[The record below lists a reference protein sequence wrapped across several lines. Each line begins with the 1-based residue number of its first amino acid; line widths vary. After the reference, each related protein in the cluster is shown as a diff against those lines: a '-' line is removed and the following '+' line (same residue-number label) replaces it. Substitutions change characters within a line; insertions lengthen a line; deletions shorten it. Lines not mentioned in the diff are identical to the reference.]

1 MRRCGCGRNHTSNTC
16 SEVESSIFILIEI
29 VYILVSRNYLS
40 GRLLFMSIQL
50 RWVNKKRRLDIQGGI
65 VLDGF
70 PSSGLVN
77 AIATECLIRSLKT
90 ELVAVLDSSEFP
102 PLSIVIDHSPQFPAR
117 LYVNESL
124 KVSFFVSELDIYP
137 SMQKAAARKIM
148 QWAVENQSKTIVSS
162 AGITAKGKDQMASSS
177 LSEIYALGSTVS
189 ARGMITKEGFEHFQ
203 AGTITGIP
211 ATLLNEGALMGL
223 DVIVL
228 LVKTSMN
235 GPDFRAAALLSQA
248 LTKIVP
254 GIYCDV
260 ETLMGE
266 GEVIEDNIKAIR
278 DNLNKISPYG

>member
-1 MRRCGCGRNHTSNTC
+1 M
-16 SEVESSIFILIEI
+16 
-29 VYILVSRNYLS
+29 SRNYLS